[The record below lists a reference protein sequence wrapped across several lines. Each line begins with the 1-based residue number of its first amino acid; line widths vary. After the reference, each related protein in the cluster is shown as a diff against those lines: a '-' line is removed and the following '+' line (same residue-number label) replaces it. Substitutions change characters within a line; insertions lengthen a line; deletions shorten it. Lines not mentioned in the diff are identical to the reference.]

1 MPVLSPPRAPAPLGH
16 PAIDLLS
23 QAQAGL
29 VVAATATTAGQRYVA
44 AHLAALRAGAAVLAG
59 KARPGQTRGP
69 RNVWTLLPRVA
80 PELTEWAAFF
90 AGSATKR
97 AAVEAGLTRSV
108 TSREA
113 DDLLRDAE
121 SFVKCT
127 AEVLGLPQHAMR
139 GVSSTLT
146 PGA

>member
-1 MPVLSPPRAPAPLGH
+1 MPVLSPPRASAPLGH
-16 PAIDLLS
+16 PAIELLI

-29 VVAATATTAGQRYVA
+29 VASATATTAGQRYVA

-59 KARPGQTRGP
+59 KARPGQRGP

-97 AAVEAGLTRSV
+97 AAVEAGLSRSV
-108 TSREA
+108 TAREA

-121 SFVKCT
+121 TFVGCA
-127 AEVLGLPQHAMR
+127 AEVLGLPQPPMS
-139 GVSSTLT
+139 GVSGSLA
-146 PGA
+146 PSA